1 MSSKYKYWM
10 LLLTLLCVVSVIFSI
25 LRVVPCEIG
34 NDTFLGTIV
43 TLMSIVVTLVIGYQI
58 FSVVEFRGELQR
70 QKGENQKLSK
80 DNACLQQI
88 VGEQLQ
94 KINKQKSRIE
104 EGLNMCFWILN
115 YLSGQ
120 DIVTSYRAF
129 IPMLNALFYSM
140 DSEKDDFEDIF
151 SSLRL
156 FISNMQGLS
165 FDIPGSVVIG
175 EKTLVNANSGH
186 PFNGRPV
193 DEYLDYCLKP
203 IREVDDKIRSHKRFK
218 VMQFEYNTVMSM
230 FYKKIEQVS
239 KDPQNTQSVS

>member
-1 MSSKYKYWM
+1 M
-10 LLLTLLCVVSVIFSI
+10 
-25 LRVVPCEIG
+25 
-34 NDTFLGTIV
+34 
-43 TLMSIVVTLVIGYQI
+43 
-58 FSVVEFRGELQR
+58 
-70 QKGENQKLSK
+70 
-80 DNACLQQI
+80 
-88 VGEQLQ
+88 
-94 KINKQKSRIE
+94 
-104 EGLNMCFWILN
+104 LN

-120 DIVTSYRAF
+120 NIVTAYRAF

>member
-1 MSSKYKYWM
+1 M
-10 LLLTLLCVVSVIFSI
+10 
-25 LRVVPCEIG
+25 
-34 NDTFLGTIV
+34 
-43 TLMSIVVTLVIGYQI
+43 
-58 FSVVEFRGELQR
+58 
-70 QKGENQKLSK
+70 
-80 DNACLQQI
+80 
-88 VGEQLQ
+88 
-94 KINKQKSRIE
+94 
-104 EGLNMCFWILN
+104 LN

-120 DIVTSYRAF
+120 DIVTAYRAF

>member
-104 EGLNMCFWILN
+104 EGLNMCFLLLN

-120 DIVTSYRAF
+120 DIVTAYRAF

-140 DSEKDDFEDIF
+140 DSEKDDFE
-151 SSLRL
+151 
-156 FISNMQGLS
+156 
-165 FDIPGSVVIG
+165 
-175 EKTLVNANSGH
+175 
-186 PFNGRPV
+186 
-193 DEYLDYCLKP
+193 C
-203 IREVDDKIRSHKRFK
+203 
-218 VMQFEYNTVMSM
+218 
-230 FYKKIEQVS
+230 
-239 KDPQNTQSVS
+239 

>member
-1 MSSKYKYWM
+1 MGS
-10 LLLTLLCVVSVIFSI
+10 
-25 LRVVPCEIG
+25 
-34 NDTFLGTIV
+34 
-43 TLMSIVVTLVIGYQI
+43 
-58 FSVVEFRGELQR
+58 
-70 QKGENQKLSK
+70 
-80 DNACLQQI
+80 
-88 VGEQLQ
+88 
-94 KINKQKSRIE
+94 
-104 EGLNMCFWILN
+104 
-115 YLSGQ
+115 
-120 DIVTSYRAF
+120 
-129 IPMLNALFYSM
+129 
-140 DSEKDDFEDIF
+140 
-151 SSLRL
+151 
-156 FISNMQGLS
+156 ISNMQGLS